1 MPSSDAVPSSP
12 PGPGT
17 SLEDSLKYYKA
28 QYEQLEADLADFQ
41 SSSKELEAELE
52 KDIEASEKRERQLKD
67 KAANLQYEVDEWKA
81 KYKQSKTEASNVQN
95 ALQKEITE
103 LRDTNRTLTM
113 RLRDIEVANDDFE
126 RQQRNTESSLEDM
139 ESKYNQTIERSVL
152 LEDELRT
159 GEQERESL
167 RIEAQRL
174 RDELSDLKIETD
186 ITKEKL
192 RKALENSTRRQKN
205 LTLQPIALSTSPRS
219 ELSPTTTS
227 ASSPTFDTPPTKTAS
242 SSGLSDTP
250 TPPSPPISI
259 RSATASKPLTTPG
272 LSKTRMSMTNG
283 GPMQRPAT
291 TASTTRPKGHVRGP
305 SVPGLSRTGPS
316 SSIRQSLSK
325 PLPPRTTAGLPQS
338 ASLIHIRNLRGKMQ
352 KLEERVINARSRLP
366 APVNTPPKVSPRSGS
381 ALGNHN
387 HIPSSVT
394 VRSRKGM
401 RNSSVNGSDSLPD
414 PKAQA
419 QDTPSR
425 PRPSRLSLSQ
435 HQHQQQPPSPMR
447 GEMPPPRPSS
457 RASGLS
463 GRSSF
468 APGHS
473 RPGSRA
479 SASVSGFRTPL
490 GGGLGSKFAPNA
502 TTDAV
507 RPKSSLSSYGS
518 GYDGALDEDDELAIN
533 PWDTPGTAAAAAAA
547 AAAATPTPRRTTFSK
562 RTSDV
567 GTAIPSP
574 TKRTSLGGAQAKLG
588 GGPGRRQSSG
598 FAPPSTAEMRP
609 PSRTMNHVQ
618 EGRPSSR
625 QLNHVQEGRPSSRQ
639 LNHVLEGRP
648 SSRQQFNHVQDG
660 RPSSRQ
666 LNHLQEG
673 RPSSRQLNHVQEG
686 YDLNETF

>member
-1 MPSSDAVPSSP
+1 MPSSDGVPSSP

-81 KYKQSKTEASNVQN
+81 KYRQSKTEASNVQN

-126 RQQRNTESSLEDM
+126 RKQRNTESSLEDM
-139 ESKYNQTIERSVL
+139 ESKYNQIIERSVL

-192 RKALENSTRRQKN
+192 RKAVENSTRRQKN
-205 LTLQPIALSTSPRS
+205 LTLQPITLSTSPRS
-219 ELSPTTTS
+219 ELSPTTTN

-250 TPPSPPISI
+250 TPPSPPISD
-259 RSATASKPLTTPG
+259 RSATASKPLATPG
-272 LSKTRMSMTNG
+272 LSKPQMSMTNG
-283 GPMQRPAT
+283 GIQRPAT
-291 TASTTRPKGHVRGP
+291 AASTARPKGH
-305 SVPGLSRTGPS
+305 
-316 SSIRQSLSK
+316 SLSK
-325 PLPPRTTAGLPQS
+325 PLPQRTAGLSQS
-338 ASLIHIRNLRGKMQ
+338 ASLMHIRNLRGKMQ

-366 APVNTPPKVSPRSGS
+366 APVNTPPKVSPRPGS
-381 ALGNHN
+381 ALGVN
-387 HIPSSVT
+387 IPSSVT
-394 VRSRKGM
+394 VRSRKGV
-401 RNSSVNGSDSLPD
+401 RNSSVNGSESLPE
-414 PKAQA
+414 PKA
-419 QDTPSR
+419 QDTPSQR
-425 PRPSRLSLSQ
+425 PKPSRLSLSQ
-435 HQHQQQPPSPMR
+435 HQQQPASPTR

-457 RASGLS
+457 RASGIS

-473 RPGSRA
+473 RPGSR
-479 SASVSGFRTPL
+479 ASVSGFRTPL

-518 GYDGALDEDDELAIN
+518 GYDGALDEDDELAVN
-533 PWDTPGTAAAAAAA
+533 PWDTPGAAAAAT
-547 AAAATPTPRRTTFSK
+547 TPTPRRTTFSK

-574 TKRTSLGGAQAKLG
+574 TKRASLGGVQSKV
-588 GGPGRRQSSG
+588 GPGRRQSSG
-598 FAPPSTAEMRP
+598 FARPSTAEMRP
-609 PSRTMNHVQ
+609 PSRQLNHVQ

-625 QLNHVQEGRPSSRQ
+625 QLNHVQEGRPLSRQ
-639 LNHVLEGRP
+639 LNHVQEGRP
-648 SSRQQFNHVQDG
+648 SSRQLTHG
-660 RPSSRQ
+660 
-666 LNHLQEG
+666 QEA